1 MKTFVKLLPRLNNS
15 KSYCSSNL
23 NQVSDPNLNSP
34 IRYPEPRKN
43 VKRNLI
49 NYLSKEFRLECFF
62 KRECHSSGR
71 VHLLRVLVPFKQGQI
86 IQLRFTVV

>member
-15 KSYCSSNL
+15 KSYCSSNLNLGLDL

-71 VHLLRVLVPFKQGQI
+71 VHLLRVLVPFKQG
-86 IQLRFTVV
+86 